1 MFKRVF
7 IANRGEIALRVQR
20 ACAELGVETVAAHS
34 RVDESLLHLRYAS
47 DTVCVGDTSYLN
59 VNNMIMAAVARG
71 CDAVHPGYGFLSENA
86 SFAAAVEE
94 AGLTFIGP
102 RAEHIELMGDKV
114 NARASAAKL
123 GLVVT
128 PGTVAVADDG
138 ALAQAREIGF
148 PVILKASAGGGGRG
162 MRVVRAE
169 AELDVALAQAR
180 EEARSFF
187 GSDSIYLERY
197 FENSRHVEVQVLGDG
212 EGQGRH
218 YLTRDC
224 SVQRRHQKLIEEAPA
239 PAIARSALDALGARC
254 AAAVAA
260 LGYRGAGTFEFLYA
274 DGEFWFMEMNTRLQ
288 VEHPVTEMITGVDLV
303 AAQLRVAAGDLSLP
317 EVSATGHAIECRI
330 NAEDDDYHPSPGRIT
345 QLVLPGGPGVR
356 VDTHLYEGY
365 EVPHHYD
372 SLVAKVI
379 CHGQNRAEAIA
390 RMLRSLGEMRV
401 GGIATNRERHM
412 DMLRDSGFQAGGV
425 DTGFLRSE

>member
-59 VNNMIMAAVARG
+59 INNMIMAAVARG

-180 EEARSFF
+180 EEAGSFF

>member
-114 NARASAAKL
+114 NARALAAKL

-401 GGIATNRERHM
+401 GGIATNRKRHM

>member
-114 NARASAAKL
+114 NARALAAKL